1 MSEYSYNHLMPDDP
15 PQKPVGWEPTDA
27 QAIFNAWFQGV
38 ENADTYIPIDAQ
50 DSLVAA
56 FSLALTAQA
65 QGHVK
70 QETHNAAV
78 RTIATQAGEIERL
91 RSEAGYVAAADVI
104 AHLTAQRDSI
114 ERATWAA
121 ALDLMAAMEADIAA
135 EPRHS
140 VGEVRGAHMLGAT
153 IRARAAAGPSVFV
166 EPFDA
171 QGTP

>member
-1 MSEYSYNHLMPDDP
+1 MT
-15 PQKPVGWEPTDA
+15 PTPSA
-27 QAIFNAWFQGV
+27 VATAERILAGTPH
-38 ENADTYIPIDAQ
+38 AGIDYPE
-50 DSLVAA
+50 LRHRIA
-56 FSLALTAQA
+56 FALTAQA

-140 VGEVRGAHMLGAT
+140 VGEVRGAHMLGAA
-153 IRARAAAGPSVFV
+153 IRARAAAGPSVFA